1 MLLNNKDNVIKGNL
15 KGTSY
20 LEKRNSSFP
29 KAENSNDMDNYID
42 IEPKIRD
49 STSLR
54 KPGEIDKPREFA
66 TELREILS
74 CTNQSWKKELKP
86 SQYGEQ
92 WTVKILLV
100 KRKMLFVSRHLVPPS
115 CMRFCMH
122 LRWVY
127 VVTLYYT
134 AREEQNLCIKLWFLQ
149 QNIIEKANYQFH
161 SSHRLNGF
169 LCFAF
174 SFFCFC
180 KK

>member
-66 TELREILS
+66 TELREKLS
-74 CTNQSWKKELKP
+74 CTNQS
-86 SQYGEQ
+86 
-92 WTVKILLV
+92 
-100 KRKMLFVSRHLVPPS
+100 
-115 CMRFCMH
+115 
-122 LRWVY
+122 
-127 VVTLYYT
+127 
-134 AREEQNLCIKLWFLQ
+134 
-149 QNIIEKANYQFH
+149 
-161 SSHRLNGF
+161 
-169 LCFAF
+169 
-174 SFFCFC
+174 
-180 KK
+180 